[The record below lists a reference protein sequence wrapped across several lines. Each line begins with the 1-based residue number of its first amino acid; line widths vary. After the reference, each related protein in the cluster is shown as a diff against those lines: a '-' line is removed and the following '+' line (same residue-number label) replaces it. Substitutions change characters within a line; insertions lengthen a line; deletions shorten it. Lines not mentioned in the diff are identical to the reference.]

1 MLYNAYKTKKKLQ
14 DKTPHSAVIQ
24 NVPVLSTRTIFRVAS
39 GPPIFVIDDNF
50 IWTLV
55 PWNEIEVAWKFSSWN
70 KKIQIEIN
78 EIVVFNESFA
88 REVFIIRRVET
99 FDEASNFLFEGEAEA
114 AQWSKGRSILMI
126 NN

>member
-1 MLYNAYKTKKKLQ
+1 MVVVY
-14 DKTPHSAVIQ
+14 P
-24 NVPVLSTRTIFRVAS
+24 
-39 GPPIFVIDDNF
+39 
-50 IWTLV
+50 
-55 PWNEIEVAWKFSSWN
+55 N

-114 AQWSKGRSILMI
+114 AQWSKGRSIRMFNIIPLKDMA
-126 NN
+126 NLFYVCL